1 MITIKEASLFCRDGD
16 WIESKDQSSS
26 GIRLIQTGNI
36 GVGVYLD
43 KFSRAKYISEETF
56 NKLECT
62 EVFPGD
68 IIVSRLP
75 APVGRACIVPDG
87 LGRTIASV
95 DCTILR
101 IDEKK
106 FLKEY
111 VLLYTEIGQY
121 KSQIEKF
128 LAGSTRVRISR
139 KNLESISI
147 PQKNLETQKSI
158 VSRIYNIKN
167 IIELRK
173 QQLSKLDQLIKSR
186 FIEMFGDPIRNEK
199 NWPVVSLGEVAE
211 IYIGPFGTLLHK
223 EDYIYGSHA
232 LINPSHILEGK
243 IYPDKSFTISEEK
256 YIELKSYHL
265 QKGDIVLGRRGEMG
279 RCAVVE
285 SHGLICGTGSMI
297 IRPYKKIKP
306 YFIQNILSSPGYK
319 KYIEDKA
326 VGGTMLNLN
335 VRIVSEIKIP
345 LLPINMQ
352 EKFINFLHQIDNSKL
367 TVKKSLE
374 KLETLKKS
382 LMQEYFG

>member
-1 MITIKEASLFCRDGD
+1 MAEMESIGELCQLINGYAFKSSDWSSEGIPIVRIQNLNNILGKFNYFKGELDKKYYIDNGALLFS
-16 WIESKDQSSS
+16 WS
-26 GIRLIQTGNI
+26 GTLGAFIWNRGPAVINQHIFRVIPKKRINI
-36 GVGVYLD
+36 FYLKYALNGKLSDIIAKSHGGVGLQHITKKDFEKINISVPSLD
-43 KFSRAKYISEETF
+43 VQ
-56 NKLECT
+56 NKIVMTLNSLE
-62 EVFPGD
+62 D
-68 IIVSRLP
+68 IL
-75 APVGRACIVPDG
+75 
-87 LGRTIASV
+87 
-95 DCTILR
+95 
-101 IDEKK
+101 EK
-106 FLKEY
+106 
-111 VLLYTEIGQY
+111 
-121 KSQIEKF
+121 
-128 LAGSTRVRISR
+128 
-139 KNLESISI
+139 
-147 PQKNLETQKSI
+147 
-158 VSRIYNIKN
+158 
-167 IIELRK
+167 RK

-256 YIELKSYHL
+256 YIELKAYHL

-285 SHGLICGTGSMI
+285 YPGLICGTGSMI
-297 IRPYKKIKP
+297 IRPYKNMKP

-367 TVKKSLE
+367 TVKQSLE

>member
-1 MITIKEASLFCRDGD
+1 MLFS
-16 WIESKDQSSS
+16 WS
-26 GIRLIQTGNI
+26 GTLGAFIWNRGPAVINQHIFRVIPKKRINI
-36 GVGVYLD
+36 FYLKYALNGKLSDIIAKSHGGVGLQHITKKDFEKINISVPSLD
-43 KFSRAKYISEETF
+43 VQ
-56 NKLECT
+56 NKIVMTLNSLE
-62 EVFPGD
+62 D
-68 IIVSRLP
+68 IL
-75 APVGRACIVPDG
+75 
-87 LGRTIASV
+87 
-95 DCTILR
+95 
-101 IDEKK
+101 EK
-106 FLKEY
+106 
-111 VLLYTEIGQY
+111 
-121 KSQIEKF
+121 
-128 LAGSTRVRISR
+128 
-139 KNLESISI
+139 
-147 PQKNLETQKSI
+147 
-158 VSRIYNIKN
+158 
-167 IIELRK
+167 RK

-256 YIELKSYHL
+256 YIELKAYHL

-285 SHGLICGTGSMI
+285 YPGLICGTGSMI
-297 IRPYKKIKP
+297 IRPYKNMKP

-367 TVKKSLE
+367 TVKQSLE

>member
-1 MITIKEASLFCRDGD
+1 MTLNSLED
-16 WIESKDQSSS
+16 I
-26 GIRLIQTGNI
+26 
-36 GVGVYLD
+36 
-43 KFSRAKYISEETF
+43 
-56 NKLECT
+56 LE
-62 EVFPGD
+62 
-68 IIVSRLP
+68 
-75 APVGRACIVPDG
+75 
-87 LGRTIASV
+87 
-95 DCTILR
+95 
-101 IDEKK
+101 K
-106 FLKEY
+106 
-111 VLLYTEIGQY
+111 
-121 KSQIEKF
+121 
-128 LAGSTRVRISR
+128 
-139 KNLESISI
+139 
-147 PQKNLETQKSI
+147 
-158 VSRIYNIKN
+158 
-167 IIELRK
+167 RK

-256 YIELKSYHL
+256 YIELKAYHL

-285 SHGLICGTGSMI
+285 YPGLICGTGSMI
-297 IRPYKKIKP
+297 IRPYKNMKP
-306 YFIQNILSSPGYK
+306 YFIQNILSSLGYK

-367 TVKKSLE
+367 TVKQSLE